1 MSDTVKGEGSAV
13 LKQKPFDKSKWMQL
27 PRDVVIGHA
36 ALDQL
41 PAVCADLGLGSSV
54 LILSG
59 RTTMEKVGRKVEAM
73 LQPQYRTIPLISE
86 HISLEIITKTEEAAR
101 DVDFLIG
108 VGGGR
113 VIDTAKIASYN
124 LDKPFISIP
133 TAASHDGIASA
144 RASVPTGEG
153 NASLLAQPPLA
164 LIADTGII
172 AAAPHRLLAS
182 GCADIISNST
192 ATLDWEFAHRLRD
205 EPLSEYA
212 IGLSRMTAELLMKNA
227 DLIKPNHEE
236 TAWMVTKAL
245 VSSGVAMSIAGSS
258 RPGSGGEHKFS
269 HALDRLAP
277 GKGLHGEKCG
287 IGTIITMY
295 LHGGDWR
302 AIRTALHTI
311 GAPVTPREIGVDDE
325 TAAEALLAAKDIRPE
340 RFTILDMG
348 LTRESARALIQM
360 LYQDGS

>member
-1 MSDTVKGEGSAV
+1 MSDTVRTEDGV
-13 LKQKPFDKSKWMQL
+13 LKQKRFDKSKWMQL
-27 PRDVVIGHA
+27 PRDVVIGHE
-36 ALDQL
+36 ALEQL

-59 RTTMEKVGRKVEAM
+59 RTTMEKVGRRVEA
-73 LQPQYRTIPLISE
+73 LLESRYQISRFLSE
-86 HISLEIITKTEEAAR
+86 QISAESIDQAEDAASR
-101 DVDFLIG
+101 VDFLIG

-144 RASVPTGEG
+144 RASVPTGDG
-153 NASLLAQPPLA
+153 NASLQAQPPLA

-172 AAAPHRLLAS
+172 AEAPHRLLAS

-205 EPLSEYA
+205 EPVSEYA
-212 IGLSRMTAELLMKNA
+212 MGLSRMTADLLMKNA
-227 DLIKPNHEE
+227 DLIRPNHEE
-236 TAWMVTKAL
+236 SAWMVTKAL

-302 AIRTALHTI
+302 SIRRALRTI

-325 TAAEALLAAKDIRPE
+325 TAVDALLAAKDIRPE

-348 LTRESARALIQM
+348 LTRESARALIRM
-360 LYQDGS
+360 LYQE

>member
-1 MSDTVKGEGSAV
+1 MSDTVQGEGGEV
-13 LKQKPFDKSKWMQL
+13 LKQKRFDKSKWMQL
-27 PRDVVIGHA
+27 PRDVVIGHEV
-36 ALDQL
+36 LDQL
-41 PAVCADLGLGSSV
+41 PAVCADLGLGPSA

-59 RTTMEKVGRKVEAM
+59 RTTMEKVGRRVEA
-73 LQPQYRTIPLISE
+73 LLGPRYQTATFLSDRISTE
-86 HISLEIITKTEEAAR
+86 VITQAEEAAR
-101 DVDFLIG
+101 RADFLIG

-124 LDKPFISIP
+124 QDKPFISIP

-144 RASVPTGEG
+144 RASVPTGDG
-153 NASLLAQPPLA
+153 SASLQAQPPLA

-172 AAAPHRLLAS
+172 AEAPHRLLAS

-205 EPLSEYA
+205 EPVSEYA
-212 IGLSRMTAELLMKNA
+212 MGLSRMTAELLMKNA

-236 TAWMVTKAL
+236 SAWMVTKAL

-277 GKGLHGEKCG
+277 GRGLHGEKCG

-302 AIRTALHTI
+302 AIRSALRII
-311 GAPVTPREIGVDDE
+311 GAPVTPREIGVEDE
-325 TAAEALLAAKDIRPE
+325 TAVDALLAAKDIRPE

-348 LTRESARALIQM
+348 LTRESARALIRM
-360 LYQDGS
+360 LYQD